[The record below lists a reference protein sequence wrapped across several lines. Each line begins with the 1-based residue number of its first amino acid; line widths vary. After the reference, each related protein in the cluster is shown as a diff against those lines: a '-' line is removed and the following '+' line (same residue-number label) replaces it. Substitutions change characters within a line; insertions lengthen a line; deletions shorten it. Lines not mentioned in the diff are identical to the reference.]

1 MRAWILQ
8 QSCVSVCDMAQ
19 NTRFAMSVH
28 ALCLLAEGD
37 KTHTSQDIAESLKIN
52 PVVVRRTLAALQ
64 SAGII
69 ASSKGP
75 NGGSRLARS
84 AKQISLADIYRATES
99 SSLFHLPEAAMPE
112 QRGTVAAL
120 GGVLKK
126 AQSCFEDELEQIS
139 LSQLL
144 KKASKKSE
152 KSEKSAKK

>member
-1 MRAWILQ
+1 
-8 QSCVSVCDMAQ
+8 MAQ

-28 ALCLLAEGD
+28 ALCLLAESEEI
-37 KTHTSQDIAESLKIN
+37 HTSQHIADSLKTN
-52 PVVVRRTLAALQ
+52 PVVIRRVLASLH

-84 AKQISLADIYRATES
+84 AKQITLADVYRATVS
-99 SSLFHLPEAAMPE
+99 GSFFHLPAAATTE
-112 QRGTVAAL
+112 HRGTVGAL

-126 AQSCFEDELEQIS
+126 AQSCFEDQLKQTS

-144 KKASKKSE
+144 KKAAKRSGKK
-152 KSEKSAKK
+152 

>member
-1 MRAWILQ
+1 
-8 QSCVSVCDMAQ
+8 MAQ

-37 KTHTSQDIAESLKIN
+37 KTRTSQDIADSLKTN
-52 PVVVRRTLAALQ
+52 PVVIRRVLASLQ

-69 ASSKGP
+69 SSSKGP

-84 AKQISLADIYRATES
+84 AKQITLADVYRATES
-99 SSLFHLPEAAMPE
+99 GSLFHLPEAASTE
-112 QRGTVAAL
+112 HRGTVGAL

-126 AQSCFEDELEQIS
+126 AQSCFEDELKQTS

-144 KKASKKSE
+144 KKASKKSG
-152 KSEKSAKK
+152 KK

>member
-1 MRAWILQ
+1 
-8 QSCVSVCDMAQ
+8 MAQ

-28 ALCLLAEGD
+28 ALCLLAESD
-37 KTHTSQDIAESLKIN
+37 KTHTSQDIAETLKIN
-52 PVVVRRTLAALQ
+52 PVVVRRALAALQ

-99 SSLFHLPEAAMPE
+99 SSLFHLREAAMPE

-120 GGVLKK
+120 RGVVKK
-126 AQSCFEDELEQIS
+126 AQSCFEDELEQTS

-144 KKASKKSE
+144 KKASKKE
-152 KSEKSAKK
+152 KSGKK